1 MLIMWESRFLSF
13 KEQGREWILFSCFR
27 LHFSVDGFVFA
38 AKNVLVDTE
47 WGEIIVLLFHW
58 KIRIHHV
65 FSFPLLK
72 TLQILDKTF
81 CSYLLEKHFLE
92 DYSLFCVAMIVTF
105 CFTLLWH
112 LQMDV
117 SWSLH
122 GDELFPWYNFS
133 SDYMVLLL
141 CYHVL
146 IKIDNNQGKKS

>member
-1 MLIMWESRFLSF
+1 MLIKWESRFLSF

-81 CSYLLEKHFLE
+81 CSYLLEKHFLKIIHC
-92 DYSLFCVAMIVTF
+92 SVSRW
-105 CFTLLWH
+105 LWH
-112 LQMDV
+112 FASHYFDTYKWTCHEVCMEMNCSLDTTLV
-117 SWSLH
+117 VTTWSY
-122 GDELFPWYNFS
+122 FYVIMCS
-133 SDYMVLLL
+133 S
-141 CYHVL
+141 
-146 IKIDNNQGKKS
+146 K

>member
-1 MLIMWESRFLSF
+1 MR
-13 KEQGREWILFSCFR
+13 LFSCFR

-65 FSFPLLK
+65 FSFSLLK
-72 TLQILDKTF
+72 TLQILDIRWNFLFLLAGKTF
-81 CSYLLEKHFLE
+81 SKE
-92 DYSLFCVAMIVTF
+92 YSLFCVAMIVTF

-117 SWSLH
+117 SSSLH

-133 SDYMVLLL
+133 SGYMVLLL

-146 IKIDNNQGKKS
+146 FKMDKS